1 MISVRIWACSAAG
14 EEAQGAFLLE
24 VEGPARGGRDPA
36 EASAEVGHG
45 RPDLRFGQ
53 DTEAEGQRSRAD
65 VVPALQFERGGDRL
79 QVGLGELP
87 VCRSP
92 PRTRLTYRSSRSTP

>member
-1 MISVRIWACSAAG
+1 MALEKTRAMLRRPSAVPCHGPSSAAG

-36 EASAEVGHG
+36 EAPAEVGHG

-53 DTEAEGQRSRAD
+53 YTEAEG
-65 VVPALQFERGGDRL
+65 
-79 QVGLGELP
+79 
-87 VCRSP
+87 
-92 PRTRLTYRSSRSTP
+92 